1 MSAPQ
6 SSQEAEAKPAPGRSM
21 TFRRASKAPP
31 QTPKQSRR
39 QSDVVQC
46 AWRYFGEAGSVI
58 AFLNSSHGDLGR
70 QPLQLAIESDEGLE
84 RVEAL
89 LKQMTLEA

>member
-1 MSAPQ
+1 
-6 SSQEAEAKPAPGRSM
+6 
-21 TFRRASKAPP
+21 
-31 QTPKQSRR
+31 
-39 QSDVVQC
+39 
-46 AWRYFGEAGSVI
+46 VI